1 MVRKI
6 FCGSSLLAV
15 TVIGGLY
22 LIWPPVIWSLV
33 VVGPL
38 ILLGIHD
45 MLQPEHTLL
54 RIYPVIGH
62 GRYLMEELRPEI
74 QQYFV
79 ESNIDGMPLNRELR
93 STVYARAKGQLDKL
107 PFGTQRDVYAEGY
120 EWIEH
125 SICPAP
131 VIDHEQRVWVGQD
144 RCAKPYHSSCFNIS
158 AMSYGSLGQ
167 TAIEALNTGAK
178 LGGFA
183 HNTGEGGISP
193 YHDKPGGDL
202 IWQIGTGYF
211 GCRSSDGGF
220 DADLFAERARAENV
234 KMIEV
239 KLSQGAKPGHG
250 GILPGRKVTP
260 EIARIRGVP
269 VGKTVH
275 SPAAHQTF
283 STPRGL
289 LDFVVRLREL
299 SGGKPVGFKLCVGYR
314 REFLGICKALLETD
328 QLPDFITVDG
338 AEGGTGAAPMEFTNV
353 VGMPL
358 REGLV
363 FVHSALRGIGLRDRI
378 CLAASAKAVTG
389 FHLFQLMALGADICN
404 SARAMMLALGCI
416 QARRC
421 HDNKCPTGVATQ
433 EPARVAALDV
443 PSKANRVQRYHA
455 ETVESLLQLVGAGGL
470 RSPVEI
476 CPQHVKRRVDSITV
490 RTFAEIYDF
499 LEPGELLGQAVPE
512 RFAADWQA
520 ASSDAF

>member
-193 YHDKPGGDL
+193 YHDKPG
-202 IWQIGTGYF
+202 
-211 GCRSSDGGF
+211 
-220 DADLFAERARAENV
+220 
-234 KMIEV
+234 
-239 KLSQGAKPGHG
+239 
-250 GILPGRKVTP
+250 
-260 EIARIRGVP
+260 
-269 VGKTVH
+269 
-275 SPAAHQTF
+275 
-283 STPRGL
+283 
-289 LDFVVRLREL
+289 
-299 SGGKPVGFKLCVGYR
+299 
-314 REFLGICKALLETD
+314 ET
-328 QLPDFITVDG
+328 
-338 AEGGTGAAPMEFTNV
+338 
-353 VGMPL
+353 
-358 REGLV
+358 
-363 FVHSALRGIGLRDRI
+363 
-378 CLAASAKAVTG
+378 
-389 FHLFQLMALGADICN
+389 
-404 SARAMMLALGCI
+404 
-416 QARRC
+416 
-421 HDNKCPTGVATQ
+421 
-433 EPARVAALDV
+433 
-443 PSKANRVQRYHA
+443 
-455 ETVESLLQLVGAGGL
+455 
-470 RSPVEI
+470 
-476 CPQHVKRRVDSITV
+476 
-490 RTFAEIYDF
+490 
-499 LEPGELLGQAVPE
+499 
-512 RFAADWQA
+512 
-520 ASSDAF
+520 